1 MTSSEQDRSH
11 HIDTLRERHRLLERL
26 VKIQRSVSHRAPL
39 QEVMD
44 AITQGAGDLV
54 GDEIAGIRLID
65 AEDPSYV
72 NLVSVVGVTPQQFQ
86 ALKRGPVGEG
96 AGGRAVAENR
106 LVIMHNYDQAPSA
119 VPALAADRLQA
130 AMAAPVREGGKV
142 VGSLVV
148 ATHAPNRT
156 YSEEEQEALLSLA
169 EHASLALTD
178 AKTIESM
185 REAQQ
190 AKDMFLAM
198 VSHELKTPLTVI
210 MGTLKTFQK
219 HVGSM
224 RAELRDEMLHSAF
237 DRGRELERL
246 IDRLLQGSRAELA
259 GFKQHVFLPDLVA
272 EATRGFHQ
280 MTRLKIDTVP
290 EVFIYTDSVAVQK
303 IVGILLENAVS
314 HSPKE
319 SEILVTSEV
328 EQVDA
333 LITVSNIG
341 SLPEGLDH
349 STLFMPFHRGPDASS
364 SGVGLGLYIASRLA
378 LSSDGKI
385 TASSGAGKVNFTL
398 TLPLPTAE
406 QRAQVEEI
414 SGGPLLAADET
425 ARERSQHPV
434 TDT

>member
-1 MTSSEQDRSH
+1 MEALQ
-11 HIDTLRERHRLLERL
+11 ERQRLLERL
-26 VKIQRSVSHRAPL
+26 VRIQRSVSHRAPL

-44 AITQGAGDLV
+44 AITQGAVDLL

-65 AEDPSYV
+65 PEDPDYV
-72 NLVSVVGVTPQQFQ
+72 DLVSVVGVTPQQFE

-106 LVIMHNYDQAPSA
+106 LVIITNYDQAPTA
-119 VPALAADRLQA
+119 VPTLAADRLQA
-130 AMAAPVREGGKV
+130 AMAAPVREAGKV

-148 ATHAPNRT
+148 ATHEPNRT
-156 YSEEEQEALLSLA
+156 YSPQEQEALLALA

-178 AKTIESM
+178 ARVVEAM
-185 REAQQ
+185 REAQH

-210 MGTLKTFQK
+210 MGTLRTFQK
-219 HVGSM
+219 HAGSM
-224 RAELRDEMLHSAF
+224 RPELRDEMLNSAF

-259 GFKQHVFLPDLVA
+259 GFKQHVFLPDLIA

-280 MTRLKIDTVP
+280 MTRLRIEEVP

-314 HSPKE
+314 HSPEK
-319 SEILVTSEV
+319 SEIYVHAQLDQTEV
-328 EQVDA
+328 
-333 LITVSNIG
+333 LITVTNDG

-349 STLFMPFHRGPDASS
+349 STLFMPFHRGPDVHSA
-364 SGVGLGLYIASRLA
+364 GVGLGLYIASRLA

-385 TASSGAGKVNFTL
+385 NASSAAGKVSLTL

-406 QRAQVEEI
+406 QRAQAEEALA
-414 SGGPLLAADET
+414 GGIPEELPTNAPEGSRT
-425 ARERSQHPV
+425 ES
-434 TDT
+434 

>member
-1 MTSSEQDRSH
+1 MSPDQERPRQIES
-11 HIDTLRERHRLLERL
+11 LRERQQLLERL
-26 VKIQRSVSHRAPL
+26 VKIQRSISHRAPL

-44 AITQGAGDLV
+44 AITQGAADLL

-65 AEDPSYV
+65 HDDPAYV
-72 NLVSVVGVTPQQFQ
+72 NLVSVVGVTPAQYE

-106 LVIMHNYDQAPSA
+106 LVIIHGYHQAPTA
-119 VPALAADRLQA
+119 IPVLAADQLQA
-130 AMAAPVREGGKV
+130 AMAAPVREAGKV

-148 ATHAPNRT
+148 ATHEPGRT
-156 YSEEEQEALLSLA
+156 YSPEEQEALLSLA

-178 AKTIESM
+178 ARTIEAM
-185 REAQQ
+185 REAQH

-210 MGTLKTFQK
+210 MGTLKTFQR
-219 HVGSM
+219 HAASM
-224 RAELRDEMLHSAF
+224 RPELRDEMLSSAF
-237 DRGRELERL
+237 ERGRELERL

-259 GFKQHVFLPDLVA
+259 GFKQHIFLPDLLA

-280 MTRLKIDTVP
+280 MTRLRTENVP
-290 EVFIYTDSVAVQK
+290 EVFIHTDSVAVQK
-303 IVGILLENAVS
+303 IIGILLENAVS

-319 SEILVTSEV
+319 SEIVITTRI
-328 EQVDA
+328 EQGDA
-333 LITVSNIG
+333 LITVTNNG

-349 STLFMPFHRGPDASS
+349 STLFMPFHRGPDAMS

-385 TASSGAGKVNFTL
+385 VASSGAGKVNFTL
-398 TLPLPTAE
+398 ALPLPTAE
-406 QRAQVEEI
+406 QRAQAEEDTMPAI
-414 SGGPLLAADET
+414 DDEAALSPEEAPET
-425 ARERSQHPV
+425 
-434 TDT
+434 

>member
-1 MTSSEQDRSH
+1 MSPPEEDHPQQ
-11 HIDTLRERHRLLERL
+11 IEALKERQRLLERL
-26 VKIQRSVSHRAPL
+26 VRIQRSVSHRAPL
-39 QEVMD
+39 QEVLD
-44 AITQGAGDLV
+44 AITQGAADLL

-65 AEDPSYV
+65 PEDPAYV
-72 NLVSVVGVTPQQFQ
+72 NLVSVVGVTPQQFEV
-86 ALKRGPVGEG
+86 LKRGPVGEG

-106 LVIMHNYDQAPSA
+106 LVIIHNYDKASTAIP
-119 VPALAADRLQA
+119 VLAADRLQA

-148 ATHAPNRT
+148 ATHAARRT
-156 YSEEEQEALLSLA
+156 YSSEEQEALLSLA

-178 AKTIESM
+178 SKMIEAM
-185 REAQQ
+185 REAQH

-210 MGTLKTFQK
+210 MGTLKTFQR
-219 HVGSM
+219 HAASM
-224 RAELRDEMLHSAF
+224 RPELRDEMLHSAF

-280 MTRLKIDTVP
+280 MTRLRIEPVP
-290 EVFIYTDSVAVQK
+290 EVFVYTDSVAVQK

-319 SEILVTSEV
+319 SEILVEAHPDQVEV
-328 EQVDA
+328 
-333 LITVSNIG
+333 LITVTNAG

-349 STLFMPFHRGPDASS
+349 STLFLPFHRGPDVRST
-364 SGVGLGLYIASRLA
+364 GVGLGLYIASRLA

-385 TASSGAGKVNFTL
+385 SASSAAGKVSFTL

-406 QRAQVEEI
+406 QRAQAEEAL
-414 SGGPLLAADET
+414 SADGVQVAEH
-425 ARERSQHPV
+425 ERQGS
-434 TDT
+434 TEA

>member
-1 MTSSEQDRSH
+1 MR
-11 HIDTLRERHRLLERL
+11 
-26 VKIQRSVSHRAPL
+26 IQRSVSHRAPL

-44 AITQGAGDLV
+44 AITQGAAELV

-65 AEDPSYV
+65 PDDPAYV
-72 NLVSVVGVTPQQFQ
+72 NLVAVVGVTPQQFE

-106 LVIMHNYDQAPSA
+106 LVIIHNYDQAPTA
-119 VPALAADRLQA
+119 VPILAADQLQA
-130 AMAAPVREGGKV
+130 AMAAPVREAGKV

-148 ATHAPNRT
+148 ATHEPNRT
-156 YSEEEQEALLSLA
+156 YSAQEQEALLALA

-178 AKTIESM
+178 ARSVEAM
-185 REAQQ
+185 REAQH

-219 HVGSM
+219 HAASM
-224 RAELRDEMLHSAF
+224 RPDLRDEMLNSAF

-259 GFKQHVFLPDLVA
+259 GFKQHIFLPDLIA

-280 MTRLKIDTVP
+280 MTRLRMEEVP

-303 IVGILLENAVS
+303 IIGILLENAVS
-314 HSPKE
+314 HSPKD
-319 SEILVTSEV
+319 SEIYVQAHLDQV
-328 EQVDA
+328 EA
-333 LITVSNIG
+333 LITVTNDG

-349 STLFMPFHRGPDASS
+349 STLFMPFHRGPNVHSA
-364 SGVGLGLYIASRLA
+364 GVGLGLYIASRLA

-385 TASSGAGKVNFTL
+385 SASSGAGKVNFTL

-406 QRAQVEEI
+406 QRAQAEEALQAD
-414 SGGPLLAADET
+414 GPEDLHANAPKE
-425 ARERSQHPV
+425 SQTEP
-434 TDT
+434 

>member
-1 MTSSEQDRSH
+1 MSPSEQDPPRQ
-11 HIDTLRERHRLLERL
+11 IEALQERQRLLERL
-26 VKIQRSVSHRAPL
+26 VRIQRSVSHRAPL

-44 AITQGAGDLV
+44 AITQGAVELL

-65 AEDPSYV
+65 PEDPAYV
-72 NLVSVVGVTPQQFQ
+72 NLVSVVGVTPQQFE

-106 LVIMHNYDQAPSA
+106 LVIIHDYEQAPSG
-119 VPALAADRLQA
+119 VPVLAADRLQA

-148 ATHAPNRT
+148 GSHKPDRK
-156 YSEEEQEALLSLA
+156 YSLQEQEALLSLA

-178 AKTIESM
+178 ARSVEAM
-185 REAQQ
+185 REAQH

-210 MGTLKTFQK
+210 MGTLRTFQK
-219 HVGSM
+219 HAATM
-224 RAELRDEMLHSAF
+224 RPELRDEMLDSAF

-259 GFKQHVFLPDLVA
+259 GFKQHIFLPDLIA

-280 MTRLKIDTVP
+280 MTRLRIEEVP

-303 IVGILLENAVS
+303 IIGILLENAVS
-314 HSPKE
+314 HSPKG
-319 SEILVTSEV
+319 SEIYVHAQL
-328 EQVDA
+328 EQVEA
-333 LITVSNIG
+333 LITVTNDG
-341 SLPEGLDH
+341 TLPEGLDH
-349 STLFMPFHRGPDASS
+349 STLFMPFHRGPNVHS

-385 TASSGAGKVNFTL
+385 SASSAAGKVSLTL
-398 TLPLPTAE
+398 SLPLPTAE
-406 QRAQVEEI
+406 QRAQAEAALAPDGPDDLHANAPEI
-414 SGGPLLAADET
+414 ST
-425 ARERSQHPV
+425 
-434 TDT
+434 TDG

>member
-1 MTSSEQDRSH
+1 
-11 HIDTLRERHRLLERL
+11 
-26 VKIQRSVSHRAPL
+26 
-39 QEVMD
+39 MD
-44 AITQGAGDLV
+44 AITQGAADLL

-65 AEDPSYV
+65 TEDPSYV
-72 NLVSVVGVTPQQFQ
+72 NLVSVVGVTSEQFES
-86 ALKRGPVGEG
+86 LKRGPVGEG

-106 LVIMHNYDQAPSA
+106 LVIIHNYDAAATAIP
-119 VPALAADRLQA
+119 VLAADSLQA
-130 AMAAPVREGGKV
+130 AMAAPVREAGKV

-148 ATHAPNRT
+148 ATHSPNRT
-156 YSEEEQEALLSLA
+156 YSPEEQGALLSLA

-178 AKTIESM
+178 AKTIEAM
-185 REAQQ
+185 REAHH

-219 HVGSM
+219 HAASM
-224 RAELRDEMLHSAF
+224 SPELRDEMLNSAF
-237 DRGRELERL
+237 SRGRELERL

-259 GFKQHVFLPDLVA
+259 GFKQHVFLPDLMA

-280 MTRLKIDTVP
+280 MTRLRIEEVP
-290 EVFIYTDSVAVQK
+290 EVFIYTDSVAIEK
-303 IVGILLENAVS
+303 IIGILLENAVS

-319 SEILVTSEV
+319 TEIVVDSKVAQVEV
-328 EQVDA
+328 
-333 LITVSNIG
+333 LINVSNVG

-349 STLFMPFHRGPDASS
+349 STLFMPFHRGPDVQS

-385 TASSGAGKVNFTL
+385 SASSGAGRVHFTL

-406 QRAQVEEI
+406 QRAQAE
-414 SGGPLLAADET
+414 AAKAVAVLDPDESSPT
-425 ARERSQHPV
+425 PRRRAG
-434 TDT
+434 D

>member
-1 MTSSEQDRSH
+1 MTSSPQDRPRQ
-11 HIDTLRERHRLLERL
+11 IEELKERQRLLERL
-26 VKIQRSVSHRAPL
+26 VRIQRSVSHRAPL

-44 AITQGAGDLV
+44 AITQGAAELV

-65 AEDPSYV
+65 PEDPAYV
-72 NLVSVVGVTPQQFQ
+72 DLVSVVGVTPKQFES
-86 ALKRGPVGEG
+86 LKRGPVGEG

-106 LVIMHNYDQAPSA
+106 LVIIHNYDKAPTA
-119 VPALAADRLQA
+119 VPVLAADQLQA
-130 AMAAPVREGGKV
+130 AMAAPVREAGKV

-156 YSEEEQEALLSLA
+156 YSEEEQEALLALA

-178 AKTIESM
+178 ARSIEAM
-185 REAQQ
+185 REAQHG
-190 AKDMFLAM
+190 KDMFLAM

-210 MGTLKTFQK
+210 MGTLKTFQR
-219 HVGSM
+219 HAASM
-224 RAELRDEMLHSAF
+224 RPDLRDEMLNSAF
-237 DRGRELERL
+237 ERGRELERL

-280 MTRLKIDTVP
+280 MTRLSIGSVP

-319 SEILVTSEV
+319 SEILVESHLDQVEV
-328 EQVDA
+328 
-333 LITVSNIG
+333 LITVTNLG

-349 STLFMPFHRGPDASS
+349 STLFMPFHRGADVRS

-385 TASSGAGKVNFTL
+385 TASSAAGKVSFTL
-398 TLPLPTAE
+398 TLPLPTTE
-406 QRAQVEEI
+406 QRAQAEEAL
-414 SGGPLLAADET
+414 SGDRSNDT
-425 ARERSQHPV
+425 ERAQPQDLT
-434 TDT
+434 TDV

>member
-1 MTSSEQDRSH
+1 MSPSAADRPRQ
-11 HIDTLRERHRLLERL
+11 IEALKERQRLLERL
-26 VKIQRSVSHRAPL
+26 VKIQRSISHRAPL

-44 AITQGAGDLV
+44 AITQGAADLV

-65 AEDPSYV
+65 PEDPAYV
-72 NLVSVVGVTPQQFQ
+72 NLVSVVGVTAEQFEE
-86 ALKRGPVGEG
+86 LKRGPVGEG

-106 LVIMHNYDQAPSA
+106 LVIIHGYDKAASA
-119 VPALAADRLQA
+119 VPILAADRLQA
-130 AMAAPVREGGKV
+130 AMAAPVREAGKV

-148 ATHAPNRT
+148 ATHEQDRI
-156 YSEEEQEALLSLA
+156 YSAEEQEALLSLA

-178 AKTIESM
+178 ARSIEAM
-185 REAQQ
+185 REAQHG
-190 AKDMFLAM
+190 KDMFLAM

-219 HVGSM
+219 HAGSM
-224 RAELRDEMLHSAF
+224 RPQLREEMLKSAF
-237 DRGRELERL
+237 SRGRELERL

-259 GFKQHVFLPDLVA
+259 GFKQHVFLPDLIA

-280 MTRLKIDTVP
+280 MTRLRIAAVP
-290 EVFIYTDSVAVQK
+290 EVFLYTDSVAVQK

-319 SEILVTSEV
+319 SEILVTPRV
-328 EQVDA
+328 EQVDVS
-333 LITVSNIG
+333 ITVTNLG

-349 STLFMPFHRGPDASS
+349 STLFMPFHRGPDARSA
-364 SGVGLGLYIASRLA
+364 GVGLGLYIASRLA

-385 TASSGAGKVNFTL
+385 TATSGAGKVNFTL

-406 QRAQVEEI
+406 QRAQAEEAAA
-414 SGGPLLAADET
+414 GGEQAQAEESEDLSEGSAAD
-425 ARERSQHPV
+425 A
-434 TDT
+434 